1 MGGGG
6 DAAGAAAIGRPE
18 TQSSGT
24 IPVPIC
30 TRIQPMPKLILF
42 RCLPLALLFL
52 LGACASTPRE
62 PVRTAA
68 MVKPTVLITGASRGI
83 GYELARQY
91 AERGWGVIATARDP
105 AMAEGLQSLATKHA
119 NLRIERLDVT
129 DFAQIDALAGRYRGV
144 PIDIL
149 VNNAGILGDND
160 KQKFG
165 TFDYSAFDLVM
176 ATNTKGPTRMFE
188 AFVDHVAASDQK
200 KVMNISS
207 LVGSIGM
214 TFGGQ
219 TFYRASK
226 SALNMTMANL
236 AKELRRMP
244 EPGRKDII
252 IGLINPGVV
261 DTGFAKKV
269 PIPMITAEAS
279 ANGVIKVIDGYTRD
293 MSGSFMDYTGKKL
306 PW

>member
-1 MGGGG
+1 MLT
-6 DAAGAAAIGRPE
+6 ASLRAILVVAAI
-18 TQSSGT
+18 
-24 IPVPIC
+24 
-30 TRIQPMPKLILF
+30 
-42 RCLPLALLFL
+42 FL
-52 LGACASTPRE
+52 SACAGTPRE
-62 PVRTAA
+62 EPAA
-68 MVKPTVLITGASRGI
+68 APIDKPTVLITGSSRGI

-105 AMAEGLQSLATKHA
+105 ATAEGLKALAAKHPKV
-119 NLRIERLDVT
+119 RIERLDVT
-129 DFAQIDALAGRYRGV
+129 DFSQIDALANRYRGV
-144 PIDIL
+144 PIDLLI
-149 VNNAGILGDND
+149 NNAGILGDND

-165 TFDYSAFDLVM
+165 TFDYAAFDLVM
-176 ATNTKGPTRMFE
+176 ATNTRGPTRMLE

-200 KVMNISS
+200 KIMNISS

-244 EPGRKDII
+244 QPGRKDII
-252 IGLINPGVV
+252 IGLINPGIVE
-261 DTGFAKKV
+261 TGFSKKL
-269 PIPMITAEAS
+269 PIPMIQADVS
-279 ANGVIKVIDGYTRD
+279 AAAVITVIDGYTLD
-293 MSGSFMDYTGKKL
+293 MTGTFMDYTGKKL

>member
-1 MGGGG
+1 MPVSVLRTLVVATMVFLAGCV
-6 DAAGAAAIGRPE
+6 AATRGESAAA
-18 TQSSGT
+18 
-24 IPVPIC
+24 PI
-30 TRIQPMPKLILF
+30 
-42 RCLPLALLFL
+42 A
-52 LGACASTPRE
+52 
-62 PVRTAA
+62 
-68 MVKPTVLITGASRGI
+68 KPTVLITGASRGI

-105 AMAEGLQSLATKHA
+105 ATAEGLQALATKHA

-269 PIPMITAEAS
+269 PIPMITAEVS